1 MNELNINSTTGLL
14 TRLES
19 RTPKLKGAE
28 KKLAEYISEQH
39 AKIIHQSITELA
51 ELSGTSESTVV
62 RFCKK
67 LGYKGYQDLKINLA
81 REIIKPEQHI
91 HEVIEPEDDVITIKK
106 KIFQSN
112 IQTLYDS
119 MEVCSNEELERAIE
133 AISHANHIEFY
144 GVGGSGNV
152 AVDAQH
158 KFLKVGIKSFA
169 YTDVALQS
177 MSASVLSSDDVAVGI
192 SHTGSHT
199 DTLHALKLAKAQ
211 GAKIISISNFSKS
224 PISKIA
230 DINLYT
236 TSKETMFRTDA
247 TASRI
252 AQLTIIDTLFTGV
265 ANKNYTQA
273 YENIQKTRD
282 ATSNKRL

>member
-1 MNELNINSTTGLL
+1 MTELNVNAMTGLL
-14 TRLES
+14 TRIEYLL
-19 RTPKLKGAE
+19 PKLKGAE
-28 KKLAEYISEQH
+28 KKLADFITHHHE
-39 AKIIHQSITELA
+39 KIIHQSITELA
-51 ELSGTSESTVV
+51 ERSNTSESTVV

-67 LGYKGYQDLKINLA
+67 LGYKGFQDLKINLA

-91 HEVIEPEDDVITIKK
+91 HEVIEPEDDVVTIKK

-112 IQTLYDS
+112 IQALYDS
-119 MEVCSNEELERAIE
+119 MEICSDEELERAIE
-133 AISHANHIEFY
+133 AVAFSKNVEFY

-158 KFLKVGIKSFA
+158 KFLKVGIKCYA

-177 MSASVLSSDDVAVGI
+177 MSASVLTPDDAVIGI

-199 DTLHALKLAKAQ
+199 DTLHALKLAKEQ
-211 GAKIISISNFSKS
+211 GAVTISITNFSKS
-224 PISKIA
+224 PITKIA

-252 AQLTIIDTLFTGV
+252 AQLTIVDTLFTGV
-265 ANKNYTQA
+265 ANRNYEDA
-273 YENIQKTRD
+273 YTNIQKTRD
-282 ATSNKRL
+282 STSNKRL

>member
-1 MNELNINSTTGLL
+1 MAELNVNTSTGLL
-14 TRLES
+14 TRIDHVSE
-19 RTPKLKGAE
+19 KLKGAE
-28 KKLAEYISEQH
+28 KKLADYMFHHYE
-39 AKIIHQSITELA
+39 KIIHQSITDLA
-51 ELSGTSESTVV
+51 EYSDTSESTVV

-91 HEVIEPEDDVITIKK
+91 HEVIEPDDDVVTIKK

-112 IQTLYDS
+112 IQALYDS
-119 MEVCSNEELERAIE
+119 MEICSNDELEKAIN
-133 AISHANHIEFY
+133 AVAGSNHVEFY

-158 KFLKVGIKSFA
+158 KFLKVGIKCFA

-177 MSASVLSSDDVAVGI
+177 MSASVLSPNDVVIAI

-199 DTLHALKLAKAQ
+199 DTLHAMKLAKEQ
-211 GAKIISISNFSKS
+211 GATTISITNFSKS
-224 PISKIA
+224 PITRIA

-252 AQLTIIDTLFTGV
+252 AQLTIVDTLFTGV
-265 ANKNYTQA
+265 ANRHYERA
-273 YENIQKTRD
+273 YSNIQKTRD
-282 ATSNKRL
+282 STANKRL